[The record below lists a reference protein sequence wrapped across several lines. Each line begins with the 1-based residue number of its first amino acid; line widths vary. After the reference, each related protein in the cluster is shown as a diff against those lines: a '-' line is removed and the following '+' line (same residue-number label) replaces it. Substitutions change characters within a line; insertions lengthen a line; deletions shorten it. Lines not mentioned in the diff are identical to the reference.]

1 MTDPKND
8 TPEKPKIIVDDDWKA
23 QAQAEKE
30 KLTEQQ
36 AEDAQADAP
45 AGGSAGEGRQVPG
58 ASFEVLVSS
67 LVTQAM
73 FALGAIED
81 PTSKK
86 RYLDLDLAKHHIDM
100 LAVLDEKTKGNL
112 TDDETKLLNQALYE
126 SRMHYVQVANAV
138 ANQVMGTP
146 PADAGGP
153 AEPAPDAQA

>member
-1 MTDPKND
+1 MTDQKND

-30 KLTEQQ
+30 KLAEQQ
-36 AEDAQADAP
+36 GEDAQAGAP
-45 AGGSAGEGRQVPG
+45 AGEGRQIPG

-81 PTSKK
+81 PTTKK

-100 LAVLDEKTKGNL
+100 LAVLDEKTQGNL
-112 TDDETKLLNQALYE
+112 TDDEAKLLNQALYE

-138 ANQVMGTP
+138 ANQVMGAP
-146 PADAGGP
+146 PADADGP
-153 AEPAPDAQA
+153 GEPTPDAQA

>member
-112 TDDETKLLNQALYE
+112 TDDETKLLNQALDE

-138 ANQVMGTP
+138 ANQVMGT
-146 PADAGGP
+146 
-153 AEPAPDAQA
+153 